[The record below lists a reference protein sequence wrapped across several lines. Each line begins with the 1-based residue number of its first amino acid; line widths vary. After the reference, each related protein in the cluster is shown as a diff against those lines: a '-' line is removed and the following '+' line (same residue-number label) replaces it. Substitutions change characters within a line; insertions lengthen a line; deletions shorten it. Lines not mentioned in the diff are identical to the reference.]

1 MLRKYVASSIFS
13 TGLKSIANCQLGA
26 VFVATILSL
35 TSPSRGETESTI
47 DVSGSAEIYAIP
59 DEVLVSASI
68 DSRGKSVIEASDQND
83 RLVQS
88 VMEYLKKSGIEE
100 RHIRT
105 EYLSLRPEFP
115 PATQSYSPMAGSV
128 PSSVTPQKVDAL
140 KPIGY
145 SAVRS
150 FSIVIRDVAKFESVY
165 KGMLQLGVNRI
176 DGVQFRT
183 SKLRKYR
190 DEARLE
196 AVKAAKEKATAM
208 ATELG
213 VSLSGVKLIE
223 EHSMRHSPFMASN
236 AQVAIPMDSESSSG
250 GGEITI
256 AANVRVVFLVSNSSA
271 AGLPQK
277 AESPRKAD

>member
-1 MLRKYVASSIFS
+1 MMRKCLARSIFITGLNCIAKCHLGIVLVASF
-13 TGLKSIANCQLGA
+13 
-26 VFVATILSL
+26 LSL
-35 TSPSRGETESTI
+35 PSPSRGETESTI
-47 DVSGSAEIYAIP
+47 DVSGNAEIYAIP

-68 DSRGKSVIEASDQND
+68 DSRGKTVLEASDQND

-115 PATQSYSPMAGSV
+115 PATQSYSPVAGSLPAIA
-128 PSSVTPQKVDAL
+128 PSQKVDVL
-140 KPIGY
+140 KPVGY

-213 VSLSGVKLIE
+213 VSLAGVKLIE
-223 EHSMRHSPFMASN
+223 EHNMRHNPYMAN
-236 AQVAIPMDSESSSG
+236 NVQVAIPMDGESSSG

-256 AANVRVVFLVSNSSA
+256 AANVRVVFLVRNLSVTV
-271 AGLPQK
+271 LPQK
-277 AESPRKAD
+277 AE